1 MKWIYTSI
9 KLNEVKIFLYLNSFL
24 PEFSDSPNAKMCD
37 PIIKTL
43 LKMQPHYSQSQS
55 IQRWKCDPIQ
65 WCILISVLIGST
77 PSPPLPSDMGGV
89 HMKHKKDWKYHIGE
103 NPEIANN
110 WCLNVW
116 LNGDWE
122 NWSYTTC
129 ELITLSTL
137 WDEIFRLRYIVSNLL
152 QGLGYHFGSSSSTDV
167 SFSLFNDNS
176 IDCHW
181 RCQHG

>member
-9 KLNEVKIFLYLNSFL
+9 KLNEVKIFLFWNPFL

-43 LKMQPHYSQSQS
+43 LKMQPNYSQSQS

-65 WCILISVLIGST
+65 WCILITLLIGST
-77 PSPPLPSDMGGV
+77 TSPPTPPSPGYGGEFTWNI
-89 HMKHKKDWKYHIGE
+89 KRTGGIHIGE
-103 NPEIANN
+103 NPQIADN

-122 NWSYTTC
+122 NWSCTTC
-129 ELITLSTL
+129 ELIILSTL
-137 WDEIFRLRYIVSNLL
+137 CDEIFRLRYRFKFTARI
-152 QGLGYHFGSSSSTDV
+152 GLPLWFFFINRRFV
-167 SFSLFNDNS
+167 LSL
-176 IDCHW
+176 
-181 RCQHG
+181 